1 MATLKK
7 RNWTFVLYP
16 ESAPADWREQLQKT
30 GLLCA
35 ISPLHDLDVNPDG
48 EVKKAHYHVI
58 LCYSGPTSYDVVKR
72 LTDSLLQPI
81 PQPLE
86 QVRGMYRYFT
96 HKDNPEKAQYS
107 DDDISTINGFDIRDF
122 VELTGSEIDNIKRSI
137 QSLILDLNI
146 TEYSVLMDYLMAYD
160 NPDYYSVA
168 ASNTLFFNTY
178 LSSRRNAYAASKQ
191 AADLSRS
198 TVQSFVR
205 FVTAGQSSGALS
217 IVDIHK
223 LANSF
228 LGDDN

>member
-1 MATLKK
+1 MSAVKK

-35 ISPLHDLDVNPDG
+35 ISPLHDRDVNPDG

-72 LTDSLLQPI
+72 LTDSLSQPI

-86 QVRGMYRYFT
+86 QVRGMYRYFI

-107 DDDISTINGFDIRDF
+107 DDDISTLNGFDIRDF
-122 VELTGSEIDNIKRSI
+122 VELTGSEIDNIKKSI

-146 TEYSVLMDYLMAYD
+146 TEYSVLMDYLLSYD

-168 ASNTLFFNTY
+168 SSNTLFFNTY

-191 AADLSRS
+191 SADLSRS
-198 TVQSFVR
+198 SVHSFVR
-205 FVTAGQSSGALS
+205 FVLAGCSSGSVSYNDLNT
-217 IVDIHK
+217 
-223 LANSF
+223 LAASF
-228 LGDDN
+228 LGDD

>member
-1 MATLKK
+1 MSAVKK

-16 ESAPADWREQLQKT
+16 ESAPEDWREQLQKT

-35 ISPLHDLDVNPDG
+35 ISPLHDRDVNPDG

-72 LTDSLLQPI
+72 LTDSLSQPI

-96 HKDNPEKAQYS
+96 HKDNPDKAQYS

-122 VELTGSEIDNIKRSI
+122 VELTGSEIDNIKKSI

-146 TEYSVLMDYLMAYD
+146 TEYSVLMDYLLSYD

-178 LSSRRNAYAASKQ
+178 LSSRRNSYAASIQ

-198 TVQSFVR
+198 SVQSFVR
-205 FVTAGQSSGALS
+205 FVLAGSSSGSVSYNDLQT
-217 IVDIHK
+217 
-223 LANSF
+223 LAGSF
-228 LGDDN
+228 LGDD

>member
-1 MATLKK
+1 MSVVKK

-16 ESAPADWREQLQKT
+16 ESAPFDWREQLQKT

-72 LTDSLLQPI
+72 LTDSLSQPI

-96 HKDNPEKAQYS
+96 HKDNPDKAQYC

-137 QSLILDLNI
+137 QSLILELNI
-146 TEYSVLMDYLMAYD
+146 TEYSVLMDYLLAYD

-178 LSSRRNAYAASKQ
+178 LSSRRNAYASSKQ

-228 LGDDN
+228 LGDCN

>member
-1 MATLKK
+1 MASVKK

-35 ISPLHDLDVNPDG
+35 ISPLHDRDVNPDG

-72 LTDSLLQPI
+72 LTDSLSQPI

-137 QSLILDLNI
+137 QSLILELNI
-146 TEYSVLMDYLMAYD
+146 TEYSVLMDYLLSYD
-160 NPDYYSVA
+160 NPDFYSVA

-191 AADLSRS
+191 ATDLSRS

-205 FVTAGQSSGALS
+205 FVISGCTSGALS
-217 IVDIHK
+217 IVDINK
-223 LANSF
+223 LADSF
-228 LGDDN
+228 LGDEK

>member
-1 MATLKK
+1 MAAVKK

-16 ESAPADWREQLQKT
+16 ESAPEDWREQLQKT

-35 ISPLHDLDVNPDG
+35 ISPLHDRDVNPDG

-72 LTDSLLQPI
+72 LTDSLSQPI

-96 HKDNPEKAQYS
+96 HKDNPDKAQYC

-122 VELTGSEIDNIKRSI
+122 VELTGTEIDNIKRSI
-137 QSLILDLNI
+137 QSLILELNI
-146 TEYSVLMDYLMAYD
+146 TEYSVLMDYLLSYD

-191 AADLSRS
+191 ASDLSRS
-198 TVQSFVR
+198 SVKSFIR
-205 FVTAGQSSGALS
+205 FVTAGRSSGPLS
-217 IVDIHK
+217 FEDFNK

-228 LGDDN
+228 LGDDL

>member
-1 MATLKK
+1 MAAVKK

-16 ESAPADWREQLQKT
+16 ESAPEDWRDQLQKT

-35 ISPLHDLDVNPDG
+35 ISPLHDRDVNPDG

-72 LTDSLLQPI
+72 LTDSLSQPI

-146 TEYSVLMDYLMAYD
+146 TEYSVLMDYLLSYD
-160 NPDYYSVA
+160 NPYYYSVA

-198 TVQSFVR
+198 SVESFLR
-205 FVTAGQSSGALS
+205 FVLAGSSSGSVSYSDL
-217 IVDIHK
+217 K
-223 LANSF
+223 TLAGSF
-228 LGDDN
+228 LGDS

>member
-1 MATLKK
+1 MAAVKK

-16 ESAPADWREQLQKT
+16 ESAPEDWREQLQKT

-35 ISPLHDLDVNPDG
+35 ISPLHDCDVNPDG

-72 LTDSLLQPI
+72 LTDSLSQPI

-137 QSLILDLNI
+137 QSLILELNI
-146 TEYSVLMDYLMAYD
+146 TEYSVLMDYLLSYD

-191 AADLSRS
+191 ATDLSRS

-205 FVTAGQSSGALS
+205 FLIAGRSSGALS
-217 IVDIHK
+217 ISDINK
-223 LANSF
+223 LADSF
-228 LGDDN
+228 LGDDS